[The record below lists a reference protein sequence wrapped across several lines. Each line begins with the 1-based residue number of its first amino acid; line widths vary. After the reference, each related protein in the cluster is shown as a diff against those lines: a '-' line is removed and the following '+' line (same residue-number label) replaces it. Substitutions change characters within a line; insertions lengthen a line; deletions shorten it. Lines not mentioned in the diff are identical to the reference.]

1 MNRVGS
7 LIFSDYRIQTPFF
20 KGKTQFELYNPNCI
34 NTNSKHVC
42 NMNSH
47 FKDNIKGPFG
57 AHDRIKTKYDKKLD
71 SNRI

>member
-1 MNRVGS
+1 
-7 LIFSDYRIQTPFF
+7 
-20 KGKTQFELYNPNCI
+20 
-34 NTNSKHVC
+34 
-42 NMNSH
+42 MNSH